1 MAFKKPRINKVKST
15 MESLQIYLRAERK
28 FGKTTLFRDI
38 ILEKFGSPEY
48 GMLVKIGNE
57 DGTSLLDELNETD
70 VQTFQEFIEL
80 INWLISE
87 KNKEHNIKMIGI
99 DVVDELIPLVED
111 YVVKLSRKE
120 TGKPCKT
127 ILEAYGGFY
136 RGKQKAAE
144 ILKSIFT
151 KLKKSGIGVIAIAHT
166 KTKKITP
173 KGTIEVDGGYDVF
186 TSTLE
191 NIYEAVFGDIFDVVL
206 TGYIDREIVDGKMQ
220 SSTRYLCFRGDGFIE
235 AGGRFA
241 FGSVPDK
248 IAFDKPNMAKDVITI
263 IEDGMKNSRTNKI
276 TDEQFRKEQEEER
289 KKLSALNGTH
299 STETVETVETVE
311 EKVEPKQE
319 KVQETIEEESIVE
332 EEEESNE
339 LFGMGLEEEDEVDV
353 EKNKQLLKEIQSKFK
368 TCTKQQKEKIKELLK
383 ENNANK
389 FNVEVLPTKVFEET
403 LDILK

>member
-1 MAFKKPRINKVKST
+1 MAFKKPQINKVKST

-48 GMLVKIGNE
+48 GVLIKIGNE
-57 DGTSLLDELNETD
+57 DGTSLLDEINETN
-70 VQTFQEFIEL
+70 VETFPEFVEL
-80 INWLISE
+80 INWIITE
-87 KNKEHNIKMIGI
+87 KNKEHKIKMVGV

-120 TGKPCKT
+120 TGKPCKS

-144 ILKSIFT
+144 ILKKVFRN
-151 KLKKSGIGVIAIAHT
+151 LKNNGIGVIAIAHT

-173 KGTIEVDGGYDVF
+173 KGCLEDGGFDVF

-191 NIYEAVFGDIFDVVL
+191 NVYEAVFADIFDVVL
-206 TGYIDREIVDGKMQ
+206 TGYIEREIVGGKMQ
-220 SSTRYLCFRGDGFIE
+220 SSARYLCFRGDGYIE

-241 FGSVPDK
+241 FGTVPDK
-248 IAFDKPNMAKDVITI
+248 IPFNKANMAKDVIEV
-263 IEDGMKNSRTNKI
+263 IETGMKESRRKKI
-276 TDEQFRKEQEEER
+276 SEEQFIKEQQEER
-289 KKLSALNGTH
+289 KRLAQLSTSLE
-299 STETVETVETVE
+299 ETQPVNNEPEE
-311 EKVEPKQE
+311 ESQEKVEEVDELNQQLE
-319 KVQETIEEESIVE
+319 NEEEST
-332 EEEESNE
+332 E
-339 LFGMGLEEEDEVDV
+339 LFDMGLEEEDEVDV

-368 TCTKQQKEKIKELLK
+368 ACTKDQKEKIKELLK

-389 FNVEVLPTKVFEET
+389 FNVEVLPTRVFEET
-403 LDILK
+403 LEILG

>member
-1 MAFKKPRINKVKST
+1 MAFKKPQINKVKST

-48 GMLVKIGNE
+48 GVLIKIGNE
-57 DGTSLLDELNETD
+57 DGTSLLDEINETN
-70 VQTFQEFIEL
+70 VETFPEFVEL
-80 INWLISE
+80 INWVITE
-87 KNKEHNIKMIGI
+87 KNKEHKIKMVGV

-144 ILKSIFT
+144 ILKKVFRN
-151 KLKKSGIGVIAIAHT
+151 LKNNGIGVIAIAHT

-173 KGTIEVDGGYDVF
+173 KGCLEDGGFDVF

-191 NIYEAVFGDIFDVVL
+191 NVYEAVFADIFDVVL
-206 TGYIDREIVDGKMQ
+206 TGYIEREIVDGKMQ
-220 SSTRYLCFRGDGFIE
+220 SSARYLCFRGDGFIE

-241 FGSVPDK
+241 FGTVPDK
-248 IAFDKPNMAKDVITI
+248 IPFNKANMAKDVIEV
-263 IEDGMKNSRTNKI
+263 IETGMKESRRKKI
-276 TDEQFRKEQEEER
+276 SEEQFIKEQKEER
-289 KKLSALNGTH
+289 KRLAQLSTRLE
-299 STETVETVETVE
+299 ETQPVNNEPEE
-311 EKVEPKQE
+311 ESQEKVEEVDELNQQLE
-319 KVQETIEEESIVE
+319 NEEGST
-332 EEEESNE
+332 E
-339 LFGMGLEEEDEVDV
+339 LFDMGLEEEDEVDV

-368 TCTKQQKEKIKELLK
+368 ACTKDQKEKIKELLK
-383 ENNANK
+383 ENDANK
-389 FNVEVLPTKVFEET
+389 FNVEVLPTRIFEET
-403 LDILK
+403 LKILD

>member
-1 MAFKKPRINKVKST
+1 MAFKKPQINKVKST

-48 GMLVKIGNE
+48 GVLIKIGNE
-57 DGTSLLDELNETD
+57 DGTSLLDEINETN
-70 VQTFQEFIEL
+70 VETFPEFVEL
-80 INWLISE
+80 INWIITE
-87 KNKEHNIKMIGI
+87 KNKEHKIKMVGV

-120 TGKPCKT
+120 TGKPCKS

-144 ILKSIFT
+144 ILKKVFRN
-151 KLKKSGIGVIAIAHT
+151 LKNNGIGVIAIAHT

-173 KGTIEVDGGYDVF
+173 KGCLEDGGFDVF

-191 NIYEAVFGDIFDVVL
+191 NVYEAVFADIFDVVL
-206 TGYIDREIVDGKMQ
+206 TGYIEREIVGGKMQ
-220 SSTRYLCFRGDGFIE
+220 SSARYLCFRGDGFIE

-241 FGSVPDK
+241 FGTVPDK
-248 IAFDKPNMAKDVITI
+248 IPFNKANMAKDVIEV
-263 IEDGMKNSRTNKI
+263 IETGMKESRRKKI
-276 TDEQFRKEQEEER
+276 SEEQFIKEQQEER
-289 KKLSALNGTH
+289 KRLDQLSTSLE
-299 STETVETVETVE
+299 ETQPVNNEL
-311 EKVEPKQE
+311 
-319 KVQETIEEESIVE
+319 EEESQEKAE
-332 EEEESNE
+332 EVDELNQQLENEEESTE
-339 LFGMGLEEEDEVDV
+339 LFDMGLEEEDEVDV

-368 TCTKQQKEKIKELLK
+368 ACTKDQKEKIKELLK

-389 FNVEVLPTKVFEET
+389 FNVEVLPTRVFEET
-403 LDILK
+403 LEILG

>member
-1 MAFKKPRINKVKST
+1 MAFKKPQINKVKST

-48 GMLVKIGNE
+48 GVLIKIGNE
-57 DGTSLLDELNETD
+57 DGTSLLDEINETN
-70 VQTFQEFIEL
+70 VETFPEFVEL
-80 INWLISE
+80 INWIITE
-87 KNKEHNIKMIGI
+87 KNKEHKIKMVGV

-120 TGKPCKT
+120 TGKPCKS

-144 ILKSIFT
+144 ILKKVFRN
-151 KLKKSGIGVIAIAHT
+151 LKNNGIGVIAIAHT

-173 KGTIEVDGGYDVF
+173 KGCLQDGGFDVF

-191 NIYEAVFGDIFDVVL
+191 SVYEAVFADIFDVVL
-206 TGYIDREIVDGKMQ
+206 TGYIEREIVDGKMQ
-220 SSTRYLCFRGDGFIE
+220 SSARYLCFRGDGFIE

-241 FGSVPDK
+241 FGTVPDK
-248 IAFDKPNMAKDVITI
+248 IPFNKANMAKDVIEV
-263 IEDGMKNSRTNKI
+263 IETGMKESRRKKI
-276 TDEQFRKEQEEER
+276 SEEQFIKEQQEER
-289 KKLSALNGTH
+289 KRLDQLSTSLE
-299 STETVETVETVE
+299 ETQPVNNEPEE
-311 EKVEPKQE
+311 ESQEKVEEVDELNQQLE
-319 KVQETIEEESIVE
+319 NEEEST
-332 EEEESNE
+332 E
-339 LFGMGLEEEDEVDV
+339 LFDMGLEEEDEVDV

-368 TCTKQQKEKIKELLK
+368 ACTKDQKEKIKELLK

-389 FNVEVLPTKVFEET
+389 FNVEVLPTRVFEET
-403 LDILK
+403 LEILG

>member
-1 MAFKKPRINKVKST
+1 MAFKKPQINKVKST

-48 GMLVKIGNE
+48 GVLIKIGNE
-57 DGTSLLDELNETD
+57 DGTSLLDEINETN
-70 VQTFQEFIEL
+70 VETFPEFVEL
-80 INWLISE
+80 INWVITE
-87 KNKEHNIKMIGI
+87 KNKEHKIKMVGV

-144 ILKSIFT
+144 ILKKVFRN
-151 KLKKSGIGVIAIAHT
+151 LKNNGIGVIAIAHT

-173 KGTIEVDGGYDVF
+173 KGCLEDGGFDVF

-191 NIYEAVFGDIFDVVL
+191 NVYEAVFADIFDVVL
-206 TGYIDREIVDGKMQ
+206 TGYIEREIVDGKMQ
-220 SSTRYLCFRGDGFIE
+220 SSARYLCFRGDGFIE

-241 FGSVPDK
+241 FGTVPDK
-248 IAFDKPNMAKDVITI
+248 IPFNKANMAKDVIEV
-263 IEDGMKNSRTNKI
+263 IETGMKESRRKKI
-276 TDEQFRKEQEEER
+276 SEEQFIKEQQEER
-289 KKLSALNGTH
+289 KRLAQLSTRLE
-299 STETVETVETVE
+299 ETQPVNNEPEE
-311 EKVEPKQE
+311 ESQEKVEEVDELNQQLE
-319 KVQETIEEESIVE
+319 NEEGST
-332 EEEESNE
+332 E
-339 LFGMGLEEEDEVDV
+339 LFDMGLEEEDEVDV

-368 TCTKQQKEKIKELLK
+368 ACTKDQKEKIKELLK
-383 ENNANK
+383 ENDANK
-389 FNVEVLPTKVFEET
+389 FNVEVLPTRIFEET
-403 LDILK
+403 LKILD

>member
-1 MAFKKPRINKVKST
+1 MAFKKPQINKVKST

-48 GMLVKIGNE
+48 GVLIKIGNE
-57 DGTSLLDELNETD
+57 DGTSLLDEINETN
-70 VQTFQEFIEL
+70 VETFPEFVEL
-80 INWLISE
+80 INWVITE
-87 KNKEHNIKMIGI
+87 KNKEHKIKMVCV

-144 ILKSIFT
+144 ILKKVFRN
-151 KLKKSGIGVIAIAHT
+151 LKNNGIGVIAIAHT

-173 KGTIEVDGGYDVF
+173 KGCLEDGGFDVF

-191 NIYEAVFGDIFDVVL
+191 NVYEAVFADIFDVVL
-206 TGYIDREIVDGKMQ
+206 TGYIEREIVDGKMQ
-220 SSTRYLCFRGDGFIE
+220 SSARYLCFRGDGFIE

-241 FGSVPDK
+241 FGTVPDK
-248 IAFDKPNMAKDVITI
+248 IPFNKANMAKDVIEV
-263 IEDGMKNSRTNKI
+263 IETGMKESRRKKI
-276 TDEQFRKEQEEER
+276 SEEQFIKEQQEER
-289 KKLSALNGTH
+289 KRLAQLSTRLE
-299 STETVETVETVE
+299 ETQPVNNEPEE
-311 EKVEPKQE
+311 ESQEKVEEVDELNQQLE
-319 KVQETIEEESIVE
+319 NEEGST
-332 EEEESNE
+332 E
-339 LFGMGLEEEDEVDV
+339 LFDMGLEEEDEVDV

-368 TCTKQQKEKIKELLK
+368 ACTKDQKEKIKELLK
-383 ENNANK
+383 ENDANK
-389 FNVEVLPTKVFEET
+389 FNVEVLPTRIFEET
-403 LDILK
+403 LKILD